1 MFRKK
6 ASRFLSAILVSVL
19 VASSLGGY
27 TSKAE
32 DSTETGEEILV
43 QNEEAAQNEDNEI
56 IEEDQTGEAVPAE
69 ETESQE
75 DSSSEVT
82 ETPVQEESVEPFPE
96 NGERLEHV
104 TGMDADGNVYEISDE
119 AGIIKTSRYDARAA
133 EAQIVNFNTKGSSTT
148 DYKA

>member
-32 DSTETGEEILV
+32 DSTETGAEILV
-43 QNEEAAQNEDNEI
+43 QNEETAQNEGNEI
-56 IEEDQTGEAVPAE
+56 IEEEQTLEDASAE

-75 DSSSEVT
+75 DSSGEVA
-82 ETPVQEESVEPFPE
+82 EEPLQEESVEPFP
-96 NGERLEHV
+96 
-104 TGMDADGNVYEISDE
+104 
-119 AGIIKTSRYDARAA
+119 
-133 EAQIVNFNTKGSSTT
+133 
-148 DYKA
+148 

>member
-43 QNEEAAQNEDNEI
+43 QNEDNEI
-56 IEEDQTGEAVPAE
+56 IEEGQTEEGISAE
-69 ETESQE
+69 ETDSQE
-75 DSSSEVT
+75 DSSGEVT

-104 TGMDADGNVYEISDE
+104 TGMDADGNIYEISDE
-119 AGIIKTSRYDARAA
+119 AGIVKENKSSTRVAS
-133 EAQIVNFNTKGSSTT
+133 AQIVNFNTKGSSTT